1 MSINHPAHRVPSAT
15 AGGRRQTGGIVRIA
29 GCQELS

>member
-1 MSINHPAHRVPSAT
+1 MPTTHRARRVLSAT
-15 AGGRRQTGGIVRIA
+15 AGGRRQTGGTVRIA